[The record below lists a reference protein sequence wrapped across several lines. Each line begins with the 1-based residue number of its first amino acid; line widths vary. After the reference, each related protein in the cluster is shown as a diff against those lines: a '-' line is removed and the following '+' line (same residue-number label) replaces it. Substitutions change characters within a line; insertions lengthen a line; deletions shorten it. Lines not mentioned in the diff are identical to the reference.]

1 MRTTLHLLLLLIP
14 FGGYTGQPT
23 FTTETKKVGQS
34 VSLECPRN
42 PSELDAALT
51 WIRLASGSFP
61 EILRQ
66 MPFFDM
72 PGPETGTSMSGH
84 RITVKQEPGKFVLQI
99 SRVQKNDTALY
110 YCFKWTKW
118 FHKMTFLNGVFL
130 QVKDDP
136 KAETAITAVTHDL
149 QFNERRSR
157 CSFVSRSGNKT
168 CADGHNFYWLR
179 AGPEDSNPHFI
190 YTHDECEKVAK
201 GSVQECVHAFR
212 NNVDAGTYSCAV
224 ATCGH
229 IFMAKATKVNTQDGS
244 KCDIHRSV
252 VFVLGSAL
260 ALSWIISTFLICKI
274 KTEGCFYCK
283 ACFSKQSKNPCDAQG
298 PPTLNKE
305 ENAHLNSTVVFSM
318 VESNTLDQVW
328 ANYGPRATSGPRH
341 RLIRPA
347 NPK

>member
-14 FGGYTGQPT
+14 FGGYKGQPT
-23 FTTETKKVGQS
+23 FATETKKVGQS

-42 PSELDAALT
+42 SSEIQALHI

-61 EILRQ
+61 EILGQ
-66 MPFFDM
+66 MPSFDIA
-72 PGPETGTSMSGH
+72 ETGTSKSGR

-136 KAETAITAVTHDL
+136 KAETAVTAVTHDL
-149 QFNERRSR
+149 QFNESRSR
-157 CSFVSRSGNKT
+157 CSFVFRSGNKT

-190 YTHDECEKVAK
+190 YTHDECEKVAN
-201 GSVQECVHAFR
+201 GSMQKCIHAFH
-212 NNVDAGTYSCAV
+212 NTVDAGTYSCAV

-229 IFMAKATKVNTQDGS
+229 IFMAKATKVITKDPS
-244 KCDIHRSV
+244 KSDFLKTVI
-252 VFVLGSAL
+252 FVMAAALTLISFLSA
-260 ALSWIISTFLICKI
+260 FLIYKV
-274 KTEGCFYCK
+274 KTKTFCCCIACLQTREETCSDVQQRTEDTLVYSAPTIVPRKSGK
-283 ACFSKQSKNPCDAQG
+283 ASQTRARKNEDFSTYTDVCLHE
-298 PPTLNKE
+298 T
-305 ENAHLNSTVVFSM
+305 
-318 VESNTLDQVW
+318 
-328 ANYGPRATSGPRH
+328 
-341 RLIRPA
+341 
-347 NPK
+347 